1 MHIASVGIDLGKT
14 TFHLVAKVLVGKKFS
29 RTQLLAYT
37 TARSESMSAVHRNN
51 DESTFDD
58 RRPQGEN
65 KTALD
70 QSKGAMMGDR
80 RVATFFY
87 GSFMDDKILKQLGV
101 VAERSEVAVFVLRHH
116 TRMIANQDGSV
127 YSTRCSAACPV
138 YREDQWQRRS
148 KHTELES

>member
-1 MHIASVGIDLGKT
+1 
-14 TFHLVAKVLVGKKFS
+14 
-29 RTQLLAYT
+29 
-37 TARSESMSAVHRNN
+37 
-51 DESTFDD
+51 
-58 RRPQGEN
+58 
-65 KTALD
+65 
-70 QSKGAMMGDR
+70 MGDR

-87 GSFMDDKILKQLGV
+87 GSFMDDNILKRLGV

-127 YSTRCSAACPV
+127 YSTRCSAANAV